1 MHSSYGLR
9 EIGCD
14 FGVGVL
20 YQDSGIVKETSEN
33 QDLWEIIFKQT
44 IFNDISCMRMGGMH
58 LRRVAHNGRT
68 IGLGGKLE
76 LSGES
81 GP

>member
-1 MHSSYGLR
+1 M
-9 EIGCD
+9 EIGFD

-20 YQDSGIVKETSEN
+20 LQESGID
-33 QDLWEIIFKQT
+33 DLEEPLKTMTYRKASSIPPFLLT
-44 IFNDISCMRMGGMH
+44 FLASMGGMH